1 LSTLFNVNM
10 AKHTRGQSAQA
21 DNFHQATSWPNE
33 RKSFAVAGPS
43 SPLWSHLFDLC
54 SISWHARSSNLSQWP
69 VPTTSQQSQPL
80 RNSGLSILKSAPVDG
95 DLILVNQDLAG
106 FFTSIEQD
114 RFVGAWFMLLDFLRP
129 NMTVSDNE
137 AFSVYPGK
145 STKTS

>member
-1 LSTLFNVNM
+1 L
-10 AKHTRGQSAQA
+10 G
-21 DNFHQATSWPNE
+21 SWPWQTTSIRLYSGQTKE
-33 RKSFAVAGPS
+33 RV
-43 SPLWSHLFDLC
+43 
-54 SISWHARSSNLSQWP
+54 SQWQAHHLLCGVTFSTYAQYP
-69 VPTTSQQSQPL
+69 GTLDLPTYPSGLSQPL

-106 FFTSIEQD
+106 FFTSIDQD